1 MFNQFKLNISLT
13 QLCSKVTG
21 IYGCVEFK
29 TLSLMHNMMHYV
41 VSIVLI
47 IAHMHMYTRNNSVQ
61 YRQGRHNRAA
71 WAETQEVNS
80 STLWRQQERDI
91 YAA

>member
-1 MFNQFKLNISLT
+1 MGVLSL
-13 QLCSKVTG
+13 KR
-21 IYGCVEFK
+21 
-29 TLSLMHNMMHYV
+29 SLMHSMMHYA

-47 IAHMHMYTRNNSVQ
+47 IAHMHMYTYAHTVQ
-61 YRQGRHNRAA
+61 YGQGRHNRAA

-91 YAA
+91 YGA